1 MRNMTKG
8 GRTALRGIGLLM
20 TAGLSGCLVAAAGGA
35 GGAIALSGHTAEA
48 IVERPVDEM
57 AVVAQRVME
66 AEGIGIT
73 DSSSEDSGARR
84 TYEGMRDDLDV
95 TVTIERTDAG
105 TKLGVVARRSTV
117 SWDDDYARALLAK
130 IIA

>member
-1 MRNMTKG
+1 MTIGK
-8 GRTALRGIGLLM
+8 RAVIRGFMLVL

-48 IVERPVDEM
+48 IVERPVADM
-57 AVVAQRVME
+57 ASVAEQVME
-66 AEGIGIT
+66 AEGISIT

-84 TYEGMRDDLDV
+84 SYEGKKDDLDV
-95 TVTIERTDAG
+95 TVTIERTDGG
-105 TKLGVVARRSTV
+105 TKLGVVARRSAV
-117 SWDDDYARALLAK
+117 SWDDDYARSLLAK

>member
-1 MRNMTKG
+1 MTIGK
-8 GRTALRGIGLLM
+8 RAVIRGFMLVL

-48 IVERPVDEM
+48 IVERPVADM
-57 AVVAQRVME
+57 ASVAEQVME
-66 AEGIGIT
+66 AEGISIT
-73 DSSSEDSGARR
+73 DSSSEDSGGKRSF
-84 TYEGMRDDLDV
+84 EGKKDDLDV

-105 TKLGVVARRSTV
+105 TKLGVVARRSAV